1 VAVADPAP
9 KLSVIIPT
17 LDAASVLPGQLNAL
31 AAQAWAEPWELIV
44 VDSSA
49 TDDTRRVAEGYRER
63 IPNLRTIVGKEVR
76 GPPGAL
82 NLGVEAARASA
93 VAFCDADDE
102 VGTGWLEAMGN
113 ALARHELVSG
123 RQDDERL
130 NEPWVRASREAAF
143 SAGLAKLWFPPY
155 LPHAGS
161 GALGVRKRLHRAIGG
176 FDESMSA
183 NFDMDYCIRAQ
194 LAGAKLVFVPEA
206 VVHYRY
212 RTSLRAIFHQS
223 RVYGENVAL
232 IQRRYKP
239 RGERAPGQRTWLVE
253 GWKPVVTTLPRLHRR
268 EARGRLAWLLGWQ
281 LGRYVGSARYRVL
294 AV

>member
-17 LDAASVLPGQLNAL
+17 LDAASVLPGQLDAL
-31 AAQAWAEPWELIV
+31 AAQSWAEPWELIV
-44 VDSSA
+44 VDSST
-49 TDDTRRVAEGYRER
+49 TDDTRRVAEGYRGR
-63 IPNLRTIVGKEVR
+63 IRNFRTIVTTKAR
-76 GPPGAL
+76 GQPGAL
-82 NLGVEAARASA
+82 NLGVEAARADA

-155 LPHAGS
+155 FVHAGS
-161 GALGVRKRLHRAIGG
+161 GAMGVRTRLHEAIGG
-176 FDESMSA
+176 FDESMEA

-194 LAGAKLVFVPEA
+194 LAGAELVFVPEA

-212 RTSLRAIFHQS
+212 RTSLRGIFHQS

-239 RGERAPGQRTWLVE
+239 KGERAPGQRTWLVE
-253 GWKPVVTTLPRLHRR
+253 GWKPVVTTLPRVHRK

-281 LGRYVGSARYRVL
+281 FGRYVGSARYRVL